1 MRYILN
7 TDADRREML
16 AAIGVSSVD
25 DLFSD
30 IPQQVKDRYRPIGLP
45 EKSEMEV
52 QEAVE
57 ELSLRNADPHA
68 IIPFLGGGMY
78 DHYIPSVVGH
88 VIARSEFYTAY
99 TPYQPEVSQGT
110 LTAMFEFQTMVCEL
124 FGMEVA
130 NASMYDGATAL
141 AEAVLMA
148 ERVVGKGRIGV
159 ARTLFPNYRR
169 VVDTY
174 TWAAGIDVVE
184 IPYLADGRI
193 DKAEIPS
200 GLSGL
205 VVQSP
210 NTFGVIEDLSGLKEK
225 LADTFLIVSTNPIAM
240 GIIAPPGEFGAD
252 IVTGEGQP
260 LGIPV
265 SFGGPG
271 LGLFATR
278 QKYLRKMPG
287 RLVGRTLDAAGNVG
301 YTMTMQTREQHI
313 RRARATSN
321 ICTNTQ
327 LSALAATVYL
337 AALGADGLKELALLN
352 AEKAHYL
359 AARITAIPGYEL
371 AVAGPFFNEFVVHVP
386 HDPQMIRSELL
397 QDGIAISD
405 PRSLSALGVEN
416 AVAFAVTEKRTRDQL
431 DRVVT
436 RLEAIR

>member
-1 MRYILN
+1 MRYLVN
-7 TDADRREML
+7 TDSDRREML
-16 AAIGVSSVD
+16 AEIGVESID
-25 DLFSD
+25 ELFSD
-30 IPQQVKDRYRPIGLP
+30 IPEEVKARFRPLGLP
-45 EKSEMEV
+45 PKSELEV
-52 QEAVE
+52 REAVE
-57 ELSLRNADPHA
+57 RFAGNNADPNKV
-68 IIPFLGGGMY
+68 ISFLGGGVY
-78 DHYIPSVVGH
+78 DHYIPSVVNY
-88 VIARSEFYTAY
+88 VLSRSEFYTAY

-141 AEAVLMA
+141 AEAILMA

-174 TWAAGIDVVE
+174 AWAAGIEVVE
-184 IPYLADGRI
+184 IPYLATGRI
-193 DKAEIPS
+193 DRAEIPS

-210 NTFGVIEDLSGLKEK
+210 NAFGVIEDLSGLKEK
-225 LADTFLIVSTNPIAM
+225 LADAFLIVSTNPIAM
-240 GIIAPPGEFGAD
+240 GILAPPGEFGAD

-260 LGIPV
+260 LGIPP

-278 QKYLRKMPG
+278 MRYIRTMPG
-287 RLVGRTLDAAGNVG
+287 RIAGRTVDAAGNVG

-321 ICTNTQ
+321 ICTNAQ

-352 AEKAHYL
+352 MKKAHYL
-359 AARITAIPGYEL
+359 ATRITTIPGYEF
-371 AVAGPFFNEFVVHVP
+371 AASGPFFNEFVVHVP
-386 HDPQMIRSELL
+386 HDPQRIRAELL
-397 QDGIAISD
+397 EDGIAISD
-405 PRSLSALGVEN
+405 PRSLSTLGLEN

-431 DRVVT
+431 DRVVA
-436 RLEAIR
+436 RLEEVR